1 MTQREAFF
9 YYFKKMDISNLEL
22 ILTNYMFFDGIS
34 KEVFVEKLNA
44 TFELNLK
51 LGKQIDCV
59 FDSRN
64 PNFFFFNEGN
74 RLARMKILDNSGK
87 IIGFCLDNFN
97 YFINAIFVNYVD
109 EKLGFVM
116 PMSFVKLQIECE
128 HACIEF
134 EEQKTITKSF
144 LFSWL
149 YEYQWNFQKCSEI
162 CKLDQDLL
170 YKHLDD
176 FRFRYYNMEELS
188 HFISLHKEVKVA
200 LTDFENRSSDRIWL
214 EENYRFRI
222 RISPCFNCCSG
233 YTKENS
239 VIKFEDF
246 SINIKEIDLIYDFL
260 EKFDGL
266 NKYEKIDDIF

>member
-1 MTQREAFF
+1 M
-9 YYFKKMDISNLEL
+9 
-22 ILTNYMFFDGIS
+22 
-34 KEVFVEKLNA
+34 FVEKLNA

-87 IIGFCLDNFN
+87 ITGFCLDDYN
-97 YFINAIFVNYVD
+97 YFFNAIFVNYVD

-134 EEQKTITKSF
+134 EEQKHITKLF

-149 YEYQWNFQKCSEI
+149 YEYQRNYRECCELSKVNQG
-162 CKLDQDLL
+162 LL
-170 YKHLDD
+170 YKHLSD
-176 FRFRYYNMEELS
+176 FLIRYYEMKNLS
-188 HFISLHKEVKVA
+188 HFISLYKEVKEA
-200 LTDFENRSSDRIWL
+200 LIDFENRSSDRIWL

-222 RISPCFNCCSG
+222 RISSCINYCSG
-233 YTKENS
+233 YIKENS
-239 VIKFEDF
+239 VIKYLDF
-246 SINIKEIDLIYDFL
+246 SIKIKEIDLIYDFL